1 MIAAIVLA
9 AALYGPYVA
18 SAVRVIDGDTIVAD
32 VALWPDLTQRATVR
46 LVGIDT
52 AELHG
57 PVCGQAIAQ
66 KAKAFLEAFV
76 AKGPVL
82 ITIVGPDKYGNRDD
96 GMVSVGGVDAASALL
111 AAGLAKKYD
120 GTGKRPDWCSSL

>member
-9 AALYGPYVA
+9 AAMYGPYVA

-32 VALWPDLTQRATVR
+32 VVLWPDLTQRATIR
-46 LVGIDT
+46 LAGIDT

-57 PVCGQAIAQ
+57 PVCGREMAQ

-82 ITIVGPDKYGNRDD
+82 ITIVAADKYARRD
-96 GMVSVGGVDAASALL
+96 GIVSVGGVDAAAALL